1 MALQVKEFTT
11 SGAAASDARPIWKQH
26 VLIWGV
32 LAQFCYVGAQCAC
45 AGFFINYVVEA
56 KPGLSS
62 AEGSNF
68 LSIAQGGFAI
78 GRFIAGFSMKFIKP
92 RHILLVFL
100 AGCLACSA
108 AAIHGH
114 GNAGVAIMCLVLF
127 FESCCF
133 PTIFSLSLR
142 GLGRHTKR
150 GASFLV
156 AAVCGGAIFPPLMGV
171 VADSRNSTRF
181 AMCVPLAGFIAA
193 FSFPIFLNLFE
204 RERLDGYGKS
214 TSGIE
219 VPKSDVETGS
229 IDELEKGGEEARV
242 EKL

>member
-1 MALQVKEFTT
+1 MALQVKDSTASGVATT
-11 SGAAASDARPIWKQH
+11 DHKPIWKQRI
-26 VLIWGV
+26 LIWGV
-32 LAQFCYVGAQCAC
+32 LAQFCYVGSQCAV
-45 AGFFINYVVEA
+45 AGFFINYVTEA
-56 KPGLSS
+56 KPDLTS
-62 AEGSNF
+62 AKGSNF
-68 LSIAQGGFAI
+68 LAIAQGGFAI

-92 RHILLVFL
+92 RHILFVFL
-100 AGCLACSA
+100 AGCLAFA
-108 AAIHGH
+108 AAAMNGH
-114 GNAGVAIMCLVLF
+114 GNMAIALITLVLF

-156 AAVCGGAIFPPLMGV
+156 ASVCGGAVFPPMMGA
-171 VADSRNSTRF
+171 VADSRDSTRF

-204 RERLDGYGKS
+204 AERLDGYANSKVGLES
-214 TSGIE
+214 TTSDEESG
-219 VPKSDVETGS
+219 VEC
-229 IDELEKGGEEARV
+229 EKGDNEVRI